1 MFENRADKALFLIQE
16 GYTAQEIVKLCDY
29 ANISCVFNL
38 AKSHGLKVKK
48 AHADLHIAMRE
59 YKAQG
64 HTMREVAEKFGVCK
78 GTAQQICK
86 GINPQQNEPPKARV
100 EPHPCYVCGKITD
113 KPKYCSTLCARRANY
128 TRQNTRRR
136 AKIQNALV
144 DGDITLY
151 KLFNRD
157 NGRCHICGGECDWN
171 DYRHINNRFV
181 CGNNYP
187 TIDHVI
193 PLAKGGMHSWDNV
206 RLAHHS
212 CNSAKGDR
220 VYG

>member
-1 MFENRADKALFLIQE
+1 MFESRADKALFLIRE
-16 GYTAQEIVKLCDY
+16 GYNAQDIVKMCGY

-38 AKSHGLKVKK
+38 AKSHGLKVRK

-64 HTMREVAEKFGVCK
+64 HTMGEVAKKFGVTK
-78 GTAQQICK
+78 ATAQNICK
-86 GINPQQNEPPKARV
+86 GINPQKSQTVHKV
-100 EPHPCYVCGKITD
+100 EPHPCPVCGKITD
-113 KPKYCSTLCARRANY
+113 KPKYCSALCRRRANY
-128 TRQNTRRR
+128 ITQNTRRR
-136 AKIQNALV
+136 IKIQNALV
-144 DGDITLY
+144 DDDITLY

-157 NGRCHICGGECDWN
+157 NGRCHICGGECNWN
-171 DYRHINNRFV
+171 DHKYINKRFV
-181 CGNNYP
+181 PGSSYP

-212 CNSAKGDR
+212 CNSTKGDR
-220 VYG
+220 VYR